1 MWSPL
6 PQPEN
11 QSICSGSQAFTVS
24 NATRQTT
31 LLTFYE
37 KRLLFLCFRVVLRG
51 VHCLLKC
58 SECPLSKSSP
68 EQRSCHYCS
77 KCFLPKRKDQVFHSK
92 QCQRA
97 AVRKRYHLD
106 KFQTGAEKRS
116 RYSSRKI
123 NEVLT
128 EQKLEPSEYLH
139 AMAACAE
146 AEQQIRAWLLRKQT
160 RESVLAKLPRPSFA
174 LRTVLLKDGE
184 PPPAAMDREV
194 QFGFSSTDGLIAVV
208 VFARPV

>member
-1 MWSPL
+1 M
-6 PQPEN
+6 
-11 QSICSGSQAFTVS
+11 
-24 NATRQTT
+24 TT
-31 LLTFYE
+31 A
-37 KRLLFLCFRVVLRG
+37 
-51 VHCLLKC
+51 
-58 SECPLSKSSP
+58 PP
-68 EQRSCHYCS
+68 EQRSCQYCS
-77 KCFLPKRKDQVFHSK
+77 KRFLPKRKDQVFHAK
-92 QCQRA
+92 ACQRA
-97 AVRKRYHLD
+97 AVKKRYHLD

-128 EQKLEPSEYLH
+128 EQKLEPSDYLH

-146 AEQQIRAWLLRKQT
+146 ADQQIRAWQIRKQT

-184 PPPAAMDREV
+184 PPPAAIDREV
-194 QFGFSSTDGLIAVV
+194 RFGFSSTDGLIAVV